1 MDRLIGFDPQL
12 LADAA
17 IVSVNVLILFAILT
31 YLLFDPVRK
40 VLNDRRERI
49 AAELQDAASKE
60 EKANAMKA
68 EYEFKLKDINKEA
81 DRILE
86 DARKKAKI
94 KEEEILSNAREEA
107 ERITDRANKQIEMEK
122 KKAMDDMKQEMVG
135 LAAIIAQKAIT
146 SSMNVDVQASL
157 VDETLKEMGEGIW
170 QN

>member
-17 IVSVNVLILFAILT
+17 IVGVNVLILFAILT

-135 LAAIIAQKAIT
+135 LAAIT

>member
-17 IVSVNVLILFAILT
+17 IVGVNVLILFAILT

-40 VLNDRRERI
+40 VLNDRREHI

>member
-1 MDRLIGFDPQL
+1 M
-12 LADAA
+12 
-17 IVSVNVLILFAILT
+17 LILFAILT

>member
-17 IVSVNVLILFAILT
+17 IVGVNVLILFAILT

-81 DRILE
+81 DCILE

>member
-17 IVSVNVLILFAILT
+17 IVGVNVLILFAILT

-146 SSMNVDVQASL
+146 SSMNVDVQESL

>member
-17 IVSVNVLILFAILT
+17 IVGVNVLILFAILT

-94 KEEEILSNAREEA
+94 KEEEILSSAREEA

>member
-17 IVSVNVLILFAILT
+17 IVGVNVLILFAILT

-94 KEEEILSNAREEA
+94 REEEILSNAREEA

-135 LAAIIAQKAIT
+135 LATIIAQKAIT

>member
-17 IVSVNVLILFAILT
+17 IVGVNVLILFAILT

-170 QN
+170 PN

>member
-17 IVSVNVLILFAILT
+17 IVGVNVLILFAILT

-107 ERITDRANKQIEMEK
+107 ERITDRAKKQSEMEK

>member
-17 IVSVNVLILFAILT
+17 IVGVNVLILFAILT

-135 LAAIIAQKAIT
+135 LATIIAQKAIT
-146 SSMNVDVQASL
+146 SSMNVDAQASL

>member
-17 IVSVNVLILFAILT
+17 IVGVNVLILFAILT

-135 LAAIIAQKAIT
+135 LATIIAQKVIT

>member
-17 IVSVNVLILFAILT
+17 IVGVNVLILFAILT

-122 KKAMDDMKQEMVG
+122 KKAMEDMTQEMVG

>member
-17 IVSVNVLILFAILT
+17 IVGVNVLILFAILT

-135 LAAIIAQKAIT
+135 LAAVIAQKAIT

>member
-17 IVSVNVLILFAILT
+17 IVGVNVLILFAILT

-60 EKANAMKA
+60 GKANAMKA

>member
-17 IVSVNVLILFAILT
+17 IVGVNVLILFAILT

-49 AAELQDAASKE
+49 TAELQDAASKE

>member
-17 IVSVNVLILFAILT
+17 IVGVNVLILFAILT

-94 KEEEILSNAREEA
+94 KEEEILSNVREEA

-135 LAAIIAQKAIT
+135 LATIIAQKAIT

>member
-17 IVSVNVLILFAILT
+17 IVGVNVLILFAILT

-49 AAELQDAASKE
+49 VAELQDAASKE

>member
-1 MDRLIGFDPQL
+1 LDRLIGFDPQL

-17 IVSVNVLILFAILT
+17 IVGVNVLILFAILT

-135 LAAIIAQKAIT
+135 LAAVIAQKAIT

>member
-17 IVSVNVLILFAILT
+17 IVGVNVLILFAILT

-107 ERITDRANKQIEMEK
+107 ERITDRANNQIEMEK

>member
-1 MDRLIGFDPQL
+1 MDRLIGFDLQL

-17 IVSVNVLILFAILT
+17 IVGVNVLILFAILT

>member
-17 IVSVNVLILFAILT
+17 IVGVNVLILFAILT

-135 LAAIIAQKAIT
+135 LATIIAQKAIT

>member
-17 IVSVNVLILFAILT
+17 IVGVNVLILFAILT

-94 KEEEILSNAREEA
+94 KKAREEA

>member
-1 MDRLIGFDPQL
+1 LDRLIGFDPQL

-17 IVSVNVLILFAILT
+17 IVGVNVLILFAILT

-135 LAAIIAQKAIT
+135 LAVIIAQKAIT

>member
-17 IVSVNVLILFAILT
+17 IVGVKVLILFAILT

-135 LAAIIAQKAIT
+135 LATIIAQKAIT

>member
-17 IVSVNVLILFAILT
+17 IVGVNVLILFAILT

-170 QN
+170 QY

>member
-1 MDRLIGFDPQL
+1 LDRLIGFDPQL

-17 IVSVNVLILFAILT
+17 IVGVNVLILFAILT

-49 AAELQDAASKE
+49 AVELQDAASKE

>member
-17 IVSVNVLILFAILT
+17 IVGVNVLILFAILT

-122 KKAMDDMKQEMVG
+122 KKVMDDMKQEMVG
-135 LAAIIAQKAIT
+135 LTAIIAQKAIT

>member
-1 MDRLIGFDPQL
+1 LDRLIGFDPQL

-17 IVSVNVLILFAILT
+17 IVGVNVLILFAILT

>member
-17 IVSVNVLILFAILT
+17 IVGVNVLILFAILT

-135 LAAIIAQKAIT
+135 LAVIIAQKAIT

>member
-17 IVSVNVLILFAILT
+17 IVGVNVLILFAILT

-81 DRILE
+81 DRIWE

-135 LAAIIAQKAIT
+135 LAVIIAQKAIT

>member
-17 IVSVNVLILFAILT
+17 IVGVNVLILFAILT

-86 DARKKAKI
+86 DERKQRLRKKKFFPMPE
-94 KEEEILSNAREEA
+94 KRQRESQTEP
-107 ERITDRANKQIEMEK
+107 
-122 KKAMDDMKQEMVG
+122 
-135 LAAIIAQKAIT
+135 T
-146 SSMNVDVQASL
+146 SRLRWRRKRPWM
-157 VDETLKEMGEGIW
+157 I
-170 QN
+170 

>member
-17 IVSVNVLILFAILT
+17 IVGVNVLILFAILT

-157 VDETLKEMGEGIW
+157 VEETLKEMGGGIW

>member
-17 IVSVNVLILFAILT
+17 IVGVNVLILFAILT

-94 KEEEILSNAREEA
+94 KEEEILSNAREEV

-135 LAAIIAQKAIT
+135 LATIIAQKAIT

>member
-17 IVSVNVLILFAILT
+17 IVGVNVLILFAILT

-94 KEEEILSNAREEA
+94 QEEEILSNAREEA

-135 LAAIIAQKAIT
+135 LAVIIAQKAIT

>member
-17 IVSVNVLILFAILT
+17 IVGVNVLILFAILT

-107 ERITDRANKQIEMEK
+107 ERIIDRANKQIEMEK

>member
-17 IVSVNVLILFAILT
+17 IVGVNVFILFAILT

>member
-17 IVSVNVLILFAILT
+17 IVGVNVLILFAILT

-94 KEEEILSNAREEA
+94 KEEEILSSAREEA

-122 KKAMDDMKQEMVG
+122 KKARDDMKQEMVG

>member
-17 IVSVNVLILFAILT
+17 IVGVNVLILFAILT

-107 ERITDRANKQIEMEK
+107 ERIPDRANKQIEMEK

>member
-17 IVSVNVLILFAILT
+17 IVGVNVLILFAILT

-86 DARKKAKI
+86 DASKKAKI

>member
-17 IVSVNVLILFAILT
+17 IVGVNVLILFAILT

-40 VLNDRRERI
+40 VLNDRRECI

-135 LAAIIAQKAIT
+135 LAVIIAQKAIT